1 MSVFDSIKQRLDKLL
16 NESKDNKILLLDDIT
31 INIIELTY
39 TTDQIV
45 KYNITIIRNIKNKG
59 EKLPDLKALAILS
72 IDSINFLQAEL
83 KDPKF
88 AEYKIHFIERVEK
101 IHIKQIAESDR
112 FKLVKDMSE
121 IYINYKAIDTDI
133 AILPEY
139 NLYNLLL
146 GLRIS
151 PIIRYQGNSIKCKE
165 TIDELNKIISSNR
178 ELFSFLRPVPK
189 PLLIVIDRN
198 DDLLTPLLIPDTY
211 QAMISEFCEY
221 NLNRVVIDKKDHVLS
236 CVYDD
241 FYKKNRF
248 EDYEIFTKNIG
259 NIIKEYKEITPKA
272 GNDIKQMSK
281 IIDNFQRIQT
291 VSNDVK
297 RHVSIMEEI
306 NKNMGERKIFDIIGI
321 EREILSEQNP
331 SEHCAKL
338 LKIFFNTEIDNREKI
353 RLMLIFCYK
362 YRGYDKYIKELSK
375 ILYKLDRTLEE
386 TVKKFMIEIEN
397 ENIPL
402 YSKPIM
408 GFKIIGEKYKSKIE
422 RIYELINIKKLNLDL
437 FPFVEKYDGSEN
449 IGSIIIYVIGGITLT
464 EYKIINSLNKLDS
477 DKKIAVTLCSDKIL
491 TTTQI

>member
-1 MSVFDSIKQRLDKLL
+1 M
-16 NESKDNKILLLDDIT
+16 
-31 INIIELTY
+31 
-39 TTDQIV
+39 
-45 KYNITIIRNIKNKG
+45 
-59 EKLPDLKALAILS
+59 
-72 IDSINFLQAEL
+72 
-83 KDPKF
+83 
-88 AEYKIHFIERVEK
+88 
-101 IHIKQIAESDR
+101 
-112 FKLVKDMSE
+112 
-121 IYINYKAIDTDI
+121 
-133 AILPEY
+133 
-139 NLYNLLL
+139 
-146 GLRIS
+146 
-151 PIIRYQGNSIKCKE
+151 
-165 TIDELNKIISSNR
+165 
-178 ELFSFLRPVPK
+178 
-189 PLLIVIDRN
+189 
-198 DDLLTPLLIPDTY
+198 
-211 QAMISEFCEY
+211 
-221 NLNRVVIDKKDHVLS
+221 
-236 CVYDD
+236 YDD

-248 EDYEIFTKNIG
+248 EDYEIFTRNIG

-331 SEHCAKL
+331 SEHCVKL
-338 LKIFFNTEIDNREKI
+338 LKIFVNTEIDNREKI

-362 YRGYDKYIKELSK
+362 YRGYDKYIKELTK

-408 GFKIIGEKYKSKIE
+408 GFKIVGEKYKSKIE

-437 FPFVEKYDGSEN
+437 FPFVGKYDGSEN